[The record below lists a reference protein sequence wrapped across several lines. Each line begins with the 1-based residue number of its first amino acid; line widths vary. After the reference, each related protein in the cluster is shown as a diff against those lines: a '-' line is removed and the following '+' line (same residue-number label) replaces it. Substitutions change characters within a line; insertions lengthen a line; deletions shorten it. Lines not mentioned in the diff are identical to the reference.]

1 MESYPYIG
9 ELLTS
14 IFYLV
19 VGARLLKLAS
29 RTGQVPE
36 RLLGVLFLLSSASYL
51 AYVSP
56 MVFNEDWLWTPLN
69 FLGRVLYLPIPAL
82 LAIFTR
88 EVFRPKSRW
97 AAWFV
102 WFSVVL
108 PVAGV
113 GGSVL
118 GGDWE
123 GYSLGNPGFWA
134 EWTGYTFPFFWAGV
148 EAFSQYATAR
158 RRRKHGLCDPIVC
171 NRFLLWGIYGVV
183 SVIAIPTHYSD
194 VRPLRDKHGEFAAI
208 WDRLVGVAEICL
220 DRGDLGRLL
229 RARLLSKL
237 DQRQRSRGEGRA
249 GLTHARRAGSEVQ
262 FSPSVIVRTRQILRQ
277 TRGAHSP
284 NRASAAYNDG
294 H

>member
-36 RLLGVLFLLSSASYL
+36 RLLGVLFLFSSASYL

-88 EVFRPKSRW
+88 QVFRPKSRW
-97 AAWFV
+97 AVWFV

-113 GGSVL
+113 GGSAL

-123 GYSLGNPGFWA
+123 GYSLANPWFWA
-134 EWTGYTFPFFWAGV
+134 EWVGYTLPFGWAGA
-148 EAFSQYATAR
+148 EAFSQYAKAR

-171 NRFLLWGIYGVV
+171 NRFLLWGIYAVLT
-183 SVIAIPTHYSD
+183 VIASLLILPMYAHYA
-194 VRPLRDKHGEFAAI
+194 RHGEFAAI
-208 WDRLVGVAEICL
+208 WDRLVGAAEI
-220 DRGDLGRLL
+220 
-229 RARLLSKL
+229 ASIAAIWVVFFAPAFY
-237 DQRQRSRGEGRA
+237 RSWIN
-249 GLTHARRAGSEVQ
+249 GSAPVEKAEQ
-262 FSPSVIVRTRQILRQ
+262 
-277 TRGAHSP
+277 G
-284 NRASAAYNDG
+284 
-294 H
+294 

>member
-1 MESYPYIG
+1 MEGYAYIG

-36 RLLGVLFLLSSASYL
+36 RLLGVLFLFSSASYL

-56 MVFNEDWLWTPLN
+56 MVFNEDWLWTPLS

-88 EVFRPKSRW
+88 QVFRPKSRW
-97 AAWFV
+97 AVWFV
-102 WFSVVL
+102 WASVVL

-113 GGSVL
+113 GGSAL

-123 GYSLGNPGFWA
+123 GYSLANPWFWA
-134 EWTGYTFPFFWAGV
+134 EWVGYTLPFGWAGA
-148 EAFSQYATAR
+148 EAFSQYAKAR

-171 NRFLLWGIYGVV
+171 NRFLLWGIYAVLT
-183 SVIAIPTHYSD
+183 VIASLLILPMYAHYA
-194 VRPLRDKHGEFAAI
+194 RHGEFAAI
-208 WDRLVGVAEICL
+208 WDRLVGAAEI
-220 DRGDLGRLL
+220 
-229 RARLLSKL
+229 ASIAAIWVVFFAPAFY
-237 DQRQRSRGEGRA
+237 RSWIN
-249 GLTHARRAGSEVQ
+249 GSAPVEKAEQ
-262 FSPSVIVRTRQILRQ
+262 
-277 TRGAHSP
+277 G
-284 NRASAAYNDG
+284 
-294 H
+294 